1 MNVESNIY
9 NPKQNFTKT
18 NVYASYNNETKLNE
32 KENNTSENTKTNKNS
47 LETILEHN
55 KHEIDPKTN
64 NDNQEQS
71 TSEMVAE

>member
-1 MNVESNIY
+1 MKKKII
-9 NPKQNFTKT
+9 
-18 NVYASYNNETKLNE
+18 
-32 KENNTSENTKTNKNS
+32 NTSENTKTNKNS

-55 KHEIDPKTN
+55 KYEIDPKTN

>member
-1 MNVESNIY
+1 MNQTFTIQSRTLQKQMYMLAIIM
-9 NPKQNFTKT
+9 KQNWMK
-18 NVYASYNNETKLNE
+18 K
-32 KENNTSENTKTNKNS
+32 KIINTSENTKTNKNS

>member
-1 MNVESNIY
+1 M
-9 NPKQNFTKT
+9 
-18 NVYASYNNETKLNE
+18 NE